1 MRILIT
7 GLPGSGKSTLAENMV
22 EHMNNTQHLNADVL
36 RQEANDWDFSPEGR
50 KRQAIRMRERADC
63 HMGPTI
69 ADFVAPTQELR
80 DIYDP
85 HYTIFLDTIKEG
97 RFADT
102 NAIYEK
108 PTNANR
114 VNRRWLNKE
123 DTGRLVYTMYREV
136 TAGVMIGRY
145 QPFHDGHFALAQEIL
160 KKHPIVRIWCR
171 QVPFD
176 KKNPYNYM
184 EVSSRIIEKMEPYS
198 GRFIVEQIPN
208 IGGVYYGRDVGYNV
222 EKIELPPEI
231 QAISA
236 TAIRAREG
244 R

>member
-136 TAGVMIGRY
+136 TAGVMRSLPTIPRR
-145 QPFHDGHFALAQEIL
+145 AL
-160 KKHPIVRIWCR
+160 
-171 QVPFD
+171 
-176 KKNPYNYM
+176 
-184 EVSSRIIEKMEPYS
+184 
-198 GRFIVEQIPN
+198 
-208 IGGVYYGRDVGYNV
+208 
-222 EKIELPPEI
+222 
-231 QAISA
+231 
-236 TAIRAREG
+236 RARAGDSEEASDRSHLVPSG
-244 R
+244 SLRQEESIQLHGSVESHHREDGTVQRSLHR